1 MRDFCISNMED
12 ALLALKEGNQKFLN
26 VKTSCGDVS
35 LDIRKSTFVNGQKP
49 FAVVISC
56 SDSRVIPESIFSA
69 SIGDLFVIRVVGNV
83 VDDTVIASMDYA
95 VSHLNVPLVVVL
107 GHTGCGAVN
116 AAISGQASGLIKT
129 TIDKISSVIGD
140 EKDDYTATRLNVNA
154 GVTEVKKVLAGNDK
168 VKVVGAVY
176 FGDSGVVEFFN

>member
-1 MRDFCISNMED
+1 MCDSRISNIQD
-12 ALLALKEGNQKFLN
+12 VLTTLKVGNQKFLN
-26 VKTSCGDVS
+26 AKTSCGDVS

-83 VDDTVIASMDYA
+83 VDNTVIASVEYA

-116 AAISGQASGLIKT
+116 TAISGQASGLIKT

>member
-1 MRDFCISNMED
+1 
-12 ALLALKEGNQKFLN
+12 
-26 VKTSCGDVS
+26 
-35 LDIRKSTFVNGQKP
+35 
-49 FAVVISC
+49 
-56 SDSRVIPESIFSA
+56 
-69 SIGDLFVIRVVGNV
+69 
-83 VDDTVIASMDYA
+83 MDYA

-116 AAISGQASGLIKT
+116 TAISGQASGLIKT

-140 EKDDYTATRLNVNA
+140 EKDYYTATRLNVNA